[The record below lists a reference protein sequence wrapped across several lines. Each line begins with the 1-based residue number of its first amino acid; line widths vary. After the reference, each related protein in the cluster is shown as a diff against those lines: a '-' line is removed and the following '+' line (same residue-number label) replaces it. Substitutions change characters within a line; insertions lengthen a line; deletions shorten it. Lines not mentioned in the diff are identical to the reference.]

1 MNVTID
7 VKALAIVVVV
17 IAAVVLAVYLVKAL
31 KRMIVTLERANKI
44 LADVEVVSGIAADR
58 SKDVDNVIGTVSESV
73 SDLSEAIK
81 VNRNVMSPIVS
92 VINAIS
98 TVKNAVGK
106 NDEK

>member
-81 VNRNVMSPIVS
+81 GNRNVMSAIVS
-92 VINAIS
+92 VINAS
-98 TVKNAVGK
+98 ATVKNAVGK

>member
-81 VNRNVMSPIVS
+81 GNRNVMSAIVS
-92 VINAIS
+92 VINAIA